1 MFFDGLL
8 SLFSRDLAI
17 DLGTA
22 TTLVY
27 VKGKGIIT
35 CEPSVVAV
43 ERTIRGEKNVLA
55 VGKEAK
61 EMLGRTPG
69 SIEAIKPMKDGVIAD
84 FEVTEAMLRY
94 FIRKAHKRKALVRP
108 RIVICIPFGI
118 TEVEKRAVKES
129 AQSAGAREVFLV
141 EEPMA
146 AAIGAG
152 LPITEPT
159 GSMIV
164 DIGGG
169 TTEVAIISLGGIV
182 FSQSIRVAG
191 NKMDE
196 AIIGYIRKKH
206 NLLIGEITAEELKIR
221 VGSAMLDEMEDI
233 ETEIKG
239 RDLIQGVPKHVTVTA
254 SDVFEA
260 ISEPTKHI
268 IEAIKVTLE
277 KTPPELASDIVDRGI
292 VLAGGGALLK
302 NLDKLISKATDLDVR
317 IADDPISAVVLGSGK
332 ILDTPELLEM
342 IALTS

>member
-1 MFFDGLL
+1 
-8 SLFSRDLAI
+8 
-17 DLGTA
+17 
-22 TTLVY
+22 
-27 VKGKGIIT
+27 
-35 CEPSVVAV
+35 
-43 ERTIRGEKNVLA
+43 
-55 VGKEAK
+55 
-61 EMLGRTPG
+61 
-69 SIEAIKPMKDGVIAD
+69 
-84 FEVTEAMLRY
+84 
-94 FIRKAHKRKALVRP
+94 
-108 RIVICIPFGI
+108 
-118 TEVEKRAVKES
+118 
-129 AQSAGAREVFLV
+129 
-141 EEPMA
+141 
-146 AAIGAG
+146 
-152 LPITEPT
+152 
-159 GSMIV
+159 
-164 DIGGG
+164 
-169 TTEVAIISLGGIV
+169 
-182 FSQSIRVAG
+182 
-191 NKMDE
+191 MDE